1 MDREYD
7 GPPPCGIA
15 MSNPRIVTEVKGHLI
30 EVLSKLHPDAKRN
43 SLRRMIDHGRVT
55 VDGNKASKDKEM
67 VYSGSIVETLSR
79 TEVEGPAKKGGLPE
93 PEVLYDDSEL
103 MVVNKPA
110 GLLSVATP
118 RGDPDTMF
126 DRALKW
132 ASDNQS
138 IRVRLV
144 HRLDRETSGCL
155 ILAKSSQVRDMLQRQ
170 FKNRTVERIYHAVV
184 FGKPS
189 SESGVQRARV
199 KETKDKRV
207 RLIQKGER
215 GGKEA
220 ITNWSIEQA
229 GPIHSL
235 IRIKIDTGRRAQ
247 IRLHMSDMGCPV
259 SGDTRYGRGKASV
272 NRLCLHASSLRF
284 EHPNGKRMRVE
295 SEIPPQLFSELN
307 RKSL

>member
-1 MDREYD
+1 M
-7 GPPPCGIA
+7 A
-15 MSNPRIVTEVKGHLI
+15 NPRIESDEKGHLI
-30 EVLSKLHPDAKRN
+30 DILSILHPTAKKN
-43 SLRRMIDHGRVT
+43 SLRRMIDHGRVL
-55 VDGNKASKDKEM
+55 VDGAKASRAKEI
-67 VYSGSIVETLSR
+67 VHKGSIVETLSR
-79 TEVEGPAKKGGLPE
+79 SEGDGPTRKDDGIPD
-93 PEVLYDDSEL
+93 PEVLYDDSEIL
-103 MVVNKPA
+103 VVNKPA

-118 RGDPDTMF
+118 RGEADTMF
-126 DRALKW
+126 DRALLW
-132 ASDNQS
+132 ASKNRS
-138 IRVRLV
+138 TRVHLV

-155 ILAKSSQVRDMLQRQ
+155 ILAKSTDSKDMLQRQ
-170 FKNRTVERIYHAVV
+170 FKDRTIERIYHAVV

-207 RLIQKGER
+207 RLIQEGER

-220 ITNWSIEQA
+220 ITNWSIEQN
-229 GPIHSL
+229 GPIHTL
-235 IRIKIDTGRRAQ
+235 MRIKIDTGRRAQ

-284 EHPNGKRMRVE
+284 EHPNGRRMRVE
-295 SEIPPQLFSELN
+295 SEIPPKLFSELK

>member
-1 MDREYD
+1 M
-7 GPPPCGIA
+7 A
-15 MSNPRIVTEVKGHLI
+15 NPRIESDEKGHLI
-30 EVLSKLHPDAKRN
+30 DILSALHPTAKKN
-43 SLRRMIDHGRVT
+43 SLRRMIDHGRVL
-55 VDGNKASKDKEM
+55 VDGKRASRAKEI
-67 VYSGSIVETLSR
+67 VHKGSIVETLSR
-79 TEVEGPAKKGGLPE
+79 SEGDVPARKEDGIPE
-93 PEVLYDDSEL
+93 PEVLYDDSEIL
-103 MVVNKPA
+103 VVNKPA

-118 RGDPDTMF
+118 RGEADTMF
-126 DRALKW
+126 DRALLW
-132 ASDNQS
+132 ASKKHS
-138 IRVRLV
+138 TRVHLV

-155 ILAKSSQVRDMLQRQ
+155 ILAKSTGAKDMLQRQ
-170 FKNRTVERIYHAVV
+170 FKDRTIERIYHAVV

-207 RLIQKGER
+207 RLIQEGDR

-220 ITNWSIEQA
+220 ITNWSIEQT
-229 GPIHSL
+229 GPIHTL

-272 NRLCLHASSLRF
+272 NRLCLHASSLGF
-284 EHPNGKRMRVE
+284 EHPNGRRMRVE
-295 SEIPPQLFSELN
+295 SEIPSKLFSELK